1 MWKVR
6 RPLYLEPTGQLGQPL
21 RRLGLYL
28 SLLAT
33 WLLASQA
40 QAQNC
45 SSLQNPLFL
54 AGSTALEPLY
64 KSIGKRLA
72 TDPVDPMTLVYLPN
86 GSCSGV
92 AALAQKQTGAFS
104 YIDGT
109 YDGVSRPPT
118 CTNDVAGGIPIDI
131 ALSDV
136 AYQSCTGS
144 PIPPSL
150 GDFLGPVESMV
161 FIVPQSSTQVAITA
175 EEAYYL
181 VGFGQFGEVA
191 PWNNES
197 LYCMRTPGSG
207 TQRLIAANVGVPAAR
222 WLGKQN
228 SASADVI
235 TCMNSVSGP
244 DLGRSIGILGSE
256 VYGSGTVR
264 QNYKA
269 LAFRGFGQKLA
280 YLPDSS
286 PKTQDKQ
293 NVRDGRYLL
302 FGPAHMITAI
312 GGTGTPVSSRA
323 NRFINLLSAQATDI
337 TVLTSIIRSAKLV
350 PQCAMHVTRTSD
362 GGQLSLNVTATPC
375 DCFYQ
380 ATVSGMIPPAC
391 QACGVDTD
399 CPSSHCHFGY
409 CEAR

>member
-1 MWKVR
+1 MWIRLMPNYPTPPARSER
-6 RPLYLEPTGQLGQPL
+6 RRT
-21 RRLGLYL
+21 RLGIYL
-28 SLLAT
+28 GILAT
-33 WLLASQA
+33 LLMASQA
-40 QAQNC
+40 QALNC

-64 KSIGKRLA
+64 KAIGKRLA
-72 TDPVDPMTLVYLPN
+72 TDPVNPMTLVYLRN

-92 AALAQKQTGAFS
+92 SSLAQKQTTAFS

-109 YDGVSRPPT
+109 YDGVSDAPT
-118 CTNDVAGGIPIDI
+118 CVNDFVGGVGIDV

-136 AYQSCTGS
+136 AYQSCTGT
-144 PIPPSL
+144 PLPATF

-161 FIVPQSSTQVAITA
+161 FIVPRSSTQVAITA

-181 VGFGQFGEVA
+181 VGFGQFADVS
-191 PWNNES
+191 PWRNEN

-207 TQRLIAANVGVPAAR
+207 TQRLIAANVSVPASR

-235 TCMNSVSGP
+235 TCMNSVSP
-244 DLGRSIGILGSE
+244 VDAERSIGILGTE

-269 LAFRGFGQKLA
+269 LAFRGFGQRLA

-286 PKTQDKQ
+286 PMTQDKQ

-302 FGPAHMITAI
+302 FGPAHMITSI
-312 GGTGTPVSSRA
+312 DGTGTPLSSRA
-323 NRFINLLSAQATDI
+323 SRFVNLLSAQTTDVN
-337 TVLTSIIRSAKLV
+337 VLTSIIRSAKLV
-350 PQCAMHVTRTSD
+350 PQCAMHVSRTSD
-362 GGQLSLNVTATPC
+362 GGNLSLSAAATPC
-375 DCFYQ
+375 DCFFQ
-380 ATVSGMIPPAC
+380 ATVSGMVPASC
-391 QACGVDTD
+391 QACGVNAD
-399 CPSSHCHFGY
+399 CPSTHCRFGY
-409 CEAR
+409 CETR